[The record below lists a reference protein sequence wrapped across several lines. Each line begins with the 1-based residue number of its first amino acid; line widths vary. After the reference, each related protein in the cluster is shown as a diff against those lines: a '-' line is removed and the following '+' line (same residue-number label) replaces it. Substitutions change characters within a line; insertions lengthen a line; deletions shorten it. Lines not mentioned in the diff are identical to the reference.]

1 MGDEIITLIL
11 GNDSFKVDKKRLI
24 NKSHYFDC
32 LFSPN
37 FYDSRNK
44 EHIINYDI
52 ASSTLQD
59 FIEWIHDDE
68 RIIIELSHFIKSSMV
83 KYKTDNFIDLLNLLQ
98 LAVLFMTDDLISDI
112 TDIII
117 LYWLNP
123 EKVIDVWLLA
133 QELAISLL
141 TDVCL
146 SVCLDRFIDL
156 PISSLIEL
164 PIKNLKQLIE
174 NINVRSTTKYSHYI
188 LHEWMDHNTA
198 STINNNVINIPLTRN
213 SKFIQYMIGYKLE
226 SGSNKKGYIYCWD
239 GIQLSELVELKYL
252 KCSGRDLIGLQVT
265 GRGFNIYLVG
275 GEYGL
280 GTGQFNQIIWR
291 YCLISKKWYYFA
303 RLPSPRR
310 HMIAGFLS
318 NCLIVVGGVG
328 RHRLKLSSVD
338 ILDIHTGKWTKAAD
352 VPENFTEV
360 PHYSIMR
367 KKLFLLR
374 SSLYIFYPELESW
387 KTIILENIPLP
398 IAHHFMAYGLV
409 IFMIRYN
416 GRILSRISNIQE
428 KICDDCL
435 QLYKD
440 HAMIH
445 TMSDVYPSIG
455 LFIPGIGFLSILS
468 KKCQSCSYSYLQTD
482 DKTRTDPGNLIL
494 DPRLGSFYTI
504 DPKTLCEVSTLDN
517 L

>member
-1 MGDEIITLIL
+1 
-11 GNDSFKVDKKRLI
+11 
-24 NKSHYFDC
+24 
-32 LFSPN
+32 
-37 FYDSRNK
+37 
-44 EHIINYDI
+44 
-52 ASSTLQD
+52 
-59 FIEWIHDDE
+59 
-68 RIIIELSHFIKSSMV
+68 
-83 KYKTDNFIDLLNLLQ
+83 
-98 LAVLFMTDDLISDI
+98 
-112 TDIII
+112 
-117 LYWLNP
+117 
-123 EKVIDVWLLA
+123 
-133 QELAISLL
+133 
-141 TDVCL
+141 
-146 SVCLDRFIDL
+146 
-156 PISSLIEL
+156 
-164 PIKNLKQLIE
+164 
-174 NINVRSTTKYSHYI
+174 
-188 LHEWMDHNTA
+188 MDHNTV

-226 SGSNKKGYIYCWD
+226 NGSNRKGYIYCWD

-252 KCSGRDLIGLQVT
+252 KYSGRDLIGLQVT

-338 ILDIHTGKWTKAAD
+338 MLNIHTGKWTKAAD

-416 GRILSRISNIQE
+416 GRVLSRISNIQE

-504 DPKTLCEVSTLDN
+504 DPKTLCEVSTLGD
-517 L
+517 

>member
-1 MGDEIITLIL
+1 MEDEIITLIL
-11 GNDSFKVDKKRLI
+11 ENNRFEVDKKRLI
-24 NKSHYFDC
+24 NKSHYFHC

-37 FYDSRNK
+37 FYDSQNK

-52 ASSTLQD
+52 TSSMLQN

-68 RIIIELSHFIKSSMV
+68 RVLIELCYFIKSSMV

-98 LAVLFMTDDLISDI
+98 LAVLFMADDLISDI
-112 TDIII
+112 TDTII

-146 SVCLDRFIDL
+146 SVCLDRFMDL
-156 PISSLIEL
+156 PINSLIEL
-164 PIKNLKQLIE
+164 PINNLKQLIE
-174 NINVRSTTKYSHYI
+174 NVNVRSTTKYSHYV

-198 STINNNVINIPLTRN
+198 STINNSIINIPLTKK
-213 SKFIQYMIGYKLE
+213 SKFVQYIIGYKIENL
-226 SGSNKKGYIYCWD
+226 SNKKGYIYCWD
-239 GIQLSELVELKYL
+239 GIQLSELIELKYL
-252 KCSGRDLIGLQVT
+252 KCSGKDLIGSQVT

-291 YCLISKKWYYFA
+291 YCLITKKWYYFG

-318 NCLIVVGGVG
+318 NCMIVVGGVG

-338 ILDIHTGKWTKAAD
+338 MFNIHTGKWTKTAD
-352 VPENFTEV
+352 VPECFTEV
-360 PHYSIMR
+360 PHYSIMK

-409 IFMIRYN
+409 IFMIRDN
-416 GRILSRISNIQE
+416 DIVLSRISNIQE

-435 QLYKD
+435 KLYKD

-445 TMSDVYPSIG
+445 TMSNVYPSIG
-455 LFIPGIGFLSILS
+455 LFIPGIGFISILS
-468 KKCQSCSYSYLQTD
+468 KKCQSCSYSYLETD
-482 DKTRTDPGNLIL
+482 NRTRNNPQELIL
-494 DPRLGSFYTI
+494 DPRLGSFDTI
-504 DPKTLCEVSTLDN
+504 DPKTLCEVSILGE
-517 L
+517 